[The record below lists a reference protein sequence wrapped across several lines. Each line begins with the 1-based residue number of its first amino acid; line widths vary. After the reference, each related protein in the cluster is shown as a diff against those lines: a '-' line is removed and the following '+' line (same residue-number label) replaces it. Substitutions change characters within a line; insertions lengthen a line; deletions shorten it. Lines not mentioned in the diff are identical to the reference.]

1 LEPAESSRQ
10 GDRLVFDKDAFAT
23 PRNRQIVD
31 PNVQSRLKLI
41 EETIDKYS
49 TPTLLVPVEDLEDF
63 FAAFRSGGANSARTP
78 SQVAI
83 EELSQFLSPESARI
97 WKNFYQTNLGINF
110 TEGKKWFESLLH
122 NAKSCPSEL
131 VDEVAERL
139 VRFLLSYVFYVD
151 MIITTIQKP
160 THVVVNR
167 SLSFHLAMA
176 SFKHLTPQYLKD
188 DDFLNARP
196 KKHLA
201 FLFIFLSRWV
211 ASDEYYRSSD
221 LCDRYE
227 LSRSAKS
234 YFNFIFANTRDN
246 LTKRLPR

>member
-1 LEPAESSRQ
+1 MKAIVNLLIVGAQLAISCRGMDFRGVDFWNEDIQSVYANWSGEDNSRLQQLTASALPRHLEPAESSRQ

-160 THVVVNR
+160 THVV
-167 SLSFHLAMA
+167 
-176 SFKHLTPQYLKD
+176 
-188 DDFLNARP
+188 
-196 KKHLA
+196 
-201 FLFIFLSRWV
+201 I
-211 ASDEYYRSSD
+211 
-221 LCDRYE
+221 
-227 LSRSAKS
+227 
-234 YFNFIFANTRDN
+234 
-246 LTKRLPR
+246 